1 MWPRGLLLL
10 QGLFARVQHM
20 PDFSL
25 LAVAVTAL
33 YLVALFCVYRVLLSY
48 RTAPGAI
55 AWIISLLGLP
65 WVAVPLFVL
74 FGRNRFSGYVRAR
87 RLNDQSLEPLLSR
100 YEQQA
105 ETLPCPGHGN
115 GVDELRVLSTLGR
128 QPFTGGNH
136 CTLLKNGEA
145 TFEALFDAMEAATDY
160 ILLEFYIVRSDRVGT
175 RILNILRRKLAQ
187 GVRVYFLYDDIGSVW
202 LSGKYLKQLRAAGA
216 RVASF
221 GDGNVRRRRLQIN
234 FRNHRKILV
243 CDGGT
248 GFVGGIN
255 LGDEYL
261 GTGVDQERWRDT
273 HCRIDGPAA
282 LGLQLA
288 WLEDWHW
295 AASETPQ
302 LNWQPQPSA
311 QGDQQVLILPSSPA
325 DRWETCTL
333 FFLNCI
339 NNARERLWIAS
350 PYFVPDFQIM
360 NALQLAAM
368 RGVDV
373 RILIPRKP
381 DHRLIG
387 LAAYSYLVAANEC
400 GIRICQYHAGFMHQ
414 KAVLVDRRYAAIGT
428 ANLDNRSMRLNFEIT
443 ALSTAPDFVADV
455 ETMLE
460 ADLANSRTLVRSD
473 YEDRSLPFRLAC
485 RSARLMAPLL

>member
-1 MWPRGLLLL
+1 
-10 QGLFARVQHM
+10 M

-25 LAVAVTAL
+25 LAVVVTAL
-33 YLVALFCVYRVLLSY
+33 YLTALFCIYRILLSY
-48 RTAPGAI
+48 RTTQGGI
-55 AWIISLLGLP
+55 AWIISLLGFP
-65 WVAVPLFVL
+65 WVAVPLFMV

-87 RLNDQSLEPLLSR
+87 RLNDRTLEPLLNR

-105 ETLPCPGHGN
+105 ETMPWPEPAAGS
-115 GVDELRVLSTLGR
+115 DELRVLSALGR
-128 QPFTGGNH
+128 QPFTSGNH

-145 TFEALFDAMEAATDY
+145 TFESLFDAMESATNY
-160 ILLEFYIVRSDRVGT
+160 ILMEFYIVRSDRVGG

-187 GVRVYFLYDDIGSVW
+187 GVQVYFLYDDIGSVW
-202 LSGKYLKQLRAAGA
+202 LPRKYLRDLRRAGA

-243 CDGGT
+243 CDGT
-248 GFVGGIN
+248 VGFVGGIN

-261 GTGVDQERWRDT
+261 GQGTDDEPWRDT

-295 AASETPQ
+295 ATGETPA
-302 LNWQPQPSA
+302 LNWQPQSPA
-311 QGDQQVLILPSSPA
+311 RGDQQVLILPSSPA
-325 DRWETCTL
+325 DRWETGTL

-339 NNARERLWIAS
+339 NHARERLWIAS

-360 NALQLAAM
+360 NALHLAAM

-373 RILIPRKP
+373 RILIPEKS
-381 DHRLIG
+381 DHPVIN
-387 LAAYSYLVAANEC
+387 LAAYSNLVAANEC
-400 GIRICQYHAGFMHQ
+400 GIHICQYQGGFMHQ
-414 KAVLVDRRYAAIGT
+414 KVVLVDQRYAAVGT

-443 ALSTAPDFVADV
+443 ALSTAPGFVAEV
-455 ETMLE
+455 EAMLE
-460 ADLANSRTLVRSD
+460 ADLASSRRLVRAD
-473 YEDRSLPFRLAC
+473 YEDRSLLFRLAC
-485 RSARLMAPLL
+485 RSVRLMAPLL